1 MMLSYLYTV
10 RRGRKVTKF
19 WRSSIALLLLGLA
32 GPGLTGF
39 SSAGFAASQYQTT
52 QSIEEAVR
60 SATQTRATQ
69 HGYED
74 VTVEVRRLDPRLRLN
89 QCSQG
94 LDANVPAG
102 SAVLGAVS
110 VAVSCQDD
118 SPWTIYV
125 RGHVSAMQEVP
136 VLNKPLARNALITAN
151 DLNLIKQPMGQAS
164 SGTVFKVDQLVGM
177 ELIRS
182 MDAGAALRL
191 SYLRKP
197 DVIKRG
203 QQVTLVSGVKG
214 LEVRISGKA
223 LADAADGERVAVS
236 NLSSGKRVEGIAHSD
251 GTVSVQ

>member
-1 MMLSYLYTV
+1 MTI
-10 RRGRKVTKF
+10 F
-19 WRSSIALLLLGLA
+19 WRYGIGLLLLGLCSKALAA
-32 GPGLTGF
+32 GE
-39 SSAGFAASQYQTT
+39 YQTT
-52 QSIEEAVR
+52 DSIEEAVR
-60 SATQTRATQ
+60 SATQARALA

-74 VTVEVRRLDPRLRLN
+74 VTIEVRRLDPRLRLS
-89 QCSQG
+89 QCG
-94 LDANVPAG
+94 ETLNARVPAG

-110 VAVSCQDD
+110 VAVSCQDA

-125 RGHVSAMQEVP
+125 RGHVSAVQEVP
-136 VLNKPLARNALITAN
+136 VLNKPLARDTLITAE

-164 SGTVFKVDQLVGM
+164 SGTVFEVEQLVGM
-177 ELIRS
+177 ELTRS
-182 MDAGAALRL
+182 LDAGSALRL

-203 QQVTLVSGVKG
+203 QQVTLISGVNG